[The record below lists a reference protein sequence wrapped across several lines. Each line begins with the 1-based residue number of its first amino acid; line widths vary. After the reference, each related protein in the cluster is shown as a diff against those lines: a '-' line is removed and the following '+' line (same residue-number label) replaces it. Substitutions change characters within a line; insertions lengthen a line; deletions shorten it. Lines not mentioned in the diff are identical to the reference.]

1 MNGPFQ
7 WPGRLRGASSTV
19 LFSTE
24 EVAAT
29 VVVIA
34 AVGTAVGVPTFVA
47 ETKGAK
53 GVDVGSLVASRVVSA
68 DDFVSPVNEEGTLTD
83 DAVACCSCSLC

>member
-1 MNGPFQ
+1 M
-7 WPGRLRGASSTV
+7 L
-19 LFSTE
+19 LSTE
-24 EVAAT
+24 EVAVTA
-29 VVVIA
+29 VVVA

-68 DDFVSPVNEEGTLTD
+68 DDFVSPVNEEDTLTG
-83 DAVACCSCSLC
+83 DAVARCSCSLC

>member
-1 MNGPFQ
+1 M
-7 WPGRLRGASSTV
+7 

-29 VVVIA
+29 VVVVA
-34 AVGTAVGVPTFVA
+34 AVGTAVGAPTFVA
-47 ETKGAK
+47 ETTGANK

-68 DDFVSPVNEEGTLTD
+68 DDFVSPVNEGDTLAD